1 MTDKGSMV
9 DDLLRG
15 VVDCFVRESLEER
28 LASGKPLRVKAGFDP
43 SAPDLHVGHTILF
56 NKLRQFQQLGHEV
69 LFIIGD
75 FTAMIGDPTGK
86 NQTRPVLSEAEVQ
99 ANAQTY
105 QEQVFKILDPQK
117 TQVLRNSEW
126 LGKMSGQDM
135 IALAARSTVARM
147 LEREDFTK
155 RHAEGVGIG
164 IHEFLYP
171 LLQGYDSV
179 ALEADIE
186 LGGTDQT
193 FNLLMGRELQ
203 KQHGQTPQVVLTM
216 PLLEGLDGVKKMSKS
231 LGNTIGVTDAP
242 DDMFGKVMSISD
254 DLMWRYYELLSFE
267 SLESIDVLRAQVKEG
282 MNPRDAKVQLA
293 KELVARFHNEDAA
306 EAAHQ
311 GFSNRFAK
319 GLLPDDIQTIELQAG
334 PDGLMI
340 GAALK
345 EAGMVA
351 STSEAMR
358 MIKQGAVKCDGGVVS
373 DREHTFT
380 AGQEVVCQVGKR
392 RVGRLVFV

>member
-15 VVDCFVRESLEER
+15 VVDCFVRDSLEER

-203 KQHGQTPQVVLTM
+203 KQHRQTPQVVLTM

-231 LGNTIGVTDAP
+231 LANTIGVTDAP

-267 SLESIDVLRAQVKEG
+267 SLESIDALRAQVKEG

-293 KELVARFHNEDAA
+293 KELVARFHDD
-306 EAAHQ
+306 EAARTAHEA
-311 GFSNRFAK
+311 FSNRFAK
-319 GLLPDDIQTIELQAG
+319 GLLPEDMETVTLPAG
-334 PDGLMI
+334 IMI

-345 EAGMVA
+345 EAGLVA

-358 MIKQGAVKCDGGVVS
+358 MIKQGAVKCDGDVVS
-373 DREHTFT
+373 DREHTFR

-392 RVGRLVFV
+392 RIAKLKIA

>member
-1 MTDKGSMV
+1 MTDQASMV
-9 DDLLRG
+9 NDLLRG

-28 LASGKPLRVKAGFDP
+28 LTSGQPLRVKAGFDP

-86 NQTRPVLSEAEVQ
+86 NQTRPVLSEEDVQ
-99 ANAQTY
+99 ANAKTY
-105 QEQVFKILDPQK
+105 QEQVFKILDPKK

-267 SLESIDVLRAQVKEG
+267 SLEAIESLRAQVKEG

-293 KELVARFHNEDAA
+293 KELVARFHDD
-306 EAAHQ
+306 EAARAAHEA
-311 GFSNRFAK
+311 FSNRFAK
-319 GLLPDDIQTIELQAG
+319 GLLPEDMETVTLPAG
-334 PDGLMI
+334 TMI

-345 EAGMVA
+345 EAGLVA

-358 MIKQGAVKCDGGVVS
+358 MIKQGAVKCDGEVVK
-373 DREHTFT
+373 DRQHTFT

-392 RVGRLVFV
+392 RIAKLKIN